1 MSDNCNCKFE
11 PTNRFGL
18 YFMVA
23 WIFIDCNGSE
33 LTQKTKKMESQL
45 ERIEQKINRI
55 EIDVITQNTNSPSI
69 TLEK

>member
-1 MSDNCNCKFE
+1 MSDKCNCKFE

-23 WIFIDCNGSE
+23 WIFIDCNGCE

-55 EIDVITQNTNSPSI
+55 AVDTQEVITHKAS
-69 TLEK
+69 LEK